1 MKFFVIFTLVLAGTC
16 FDVSAAPRRPSQP
29 QCLKLLDHYQT
40 SPINLTGKLAVTYVD
55 QEIEKMK
62 AELEKKKDPR
72 AEKIDSHELGVLD
85 LTRPNDGIRRLS
97 NDLIHQAEVEVSPD
111 GSKFLYTQREKLDDF
126 ENHSEFWQVN
136 MDGTSKTK
144 LMGGQPIGV
153 PAWIYPKGEEFIFIN
168 WGTESGDSKLWTFN
182 MLSKV
187 VKAFPGNLAG
197 PADPEV
203 SYDGKLITF
212 KMMVEGERNQQN
224 AENQPSIYVM
234 NINGSGIKRLTGLQK
249 SARFSDHD
257 PVFSKDGSKIYFER
271 YYGPGDWFEAS
282 QDRGGDP
289 RHNWWGIVEV
299 DVATAKEKII
309 AAHDPCG
316 KHFYWLPTVSPDGKY
331 VMYAHVEVWAEKEG
345 RPWTD
350 VWVSEIDGKNP
361 QKVRGSDWV
370 YFFDWTK

>member
-136 MDGTSKTK
+136 MDGASNRSVF
-144 LMGGQPIGV
+144 LPG
-153 PAWIYPKGEEFIFIN
+153 FI
-168 WGTESGDSKLWTFN
+168 
-182 MLSKV
+182 
-187 VKAFPGNLAG
+187 P
-197 PADPEV
+197 
-203 SYDGKLITF
+203 
-212 KMMVEGERNQQN
+212 
-224 AENQPSIYVM
+224 
-234 NINGSGIKRLTGLQK
+234 
-249 SARFSDHD
+249 
-257 PVFSKDGSKIYFER
+257 
-271 YYGPGDWFEAS
+271 
-282 QDRGGDP
+282 
-289 RHNWWGIVEV
+289 
-299 DVATAKEKII
+299 
-309 AAHDPCG
+309 
-316 KHFYWLPTVSPDGKY
+316 
-331 VMYAHVEVWAEKEG
+331 
-345 RPWTD
+345 
-350 VWVSEIDGKNP
+350 
-361 QKVRGSDWV
+361 KVRSSSSSTGALNPVIRSSGLSIC
-370 YFFDWTK
+370 YQK